1 MNITSIRHKLT
12 GWLSPFVRLMAK
24 TGITPNQITFL
35 SFLFGMG
42 AAIFYFFSQYLVGSI
57 LLAFSGIFDLT
68 DGSVARLTNK
78 KSDFGAIID
87 WIVDKYVDG
96 IVLFA
101 VGLSV
106 FIAGIPKFMAGIGL
120 QMLFFVAV
128 AGLAVLG
135 SIMNTFIKPVT
146 YAETGYSCKEDG
158 KISDPLEGVG
168 FFGRPETMI
177 CLIVG
182 GLFGEFIWIALF
194 IIAVCTNASAIQR
207 IWYLWRRHSEYEE

>member
-12 GWLSPFVRLMAK
+12 GWLDPFILLLSK

-35 SFLFGMG
+35 SFVAGI
-42 AAIFYFFSQYLVGSI
+42 AAAACFLTTHFLAGSI
-57 LLAFSGIFDLT
+57 LLALSGILDLT

-101 VGLSV
+101 IGLSCFV
-106 FIAGIPKFMAGIGL
+106 ATPAYLAPLNIPQIAYM
-120 QMLFFVAV
+120 AV
-128 AGLAVLG
+128 AGLAVIG

-146 YAETGYSCKEDG
+146 YAEIGYTAKEDG

-168 FFGRPETMI
+168 FFGRPETFLF
-177 CLIVG
+177 LIAG
-182 GLFGEFIWIALF
+182 GLFGFIWIAVA
-194 IIAVCTNASAIQR
+194 IVAICTNLSALQR
-207 IWYLWRRHSEYEE
+207 LWYLWRRHGGYKEE

>member
-12 GWLSPFVRLMAK
+12 GWLDPFILLLSK
-24 TGITPNQITFL
+24 TGITPNQITLL
-35 SFLFGMG
+35 SFLFGI
-42 AAIFYFFSQYLVGSI
+42 AAAGCYLTTHFIAGSI
-57 LLAFSGIFDLT
+57 LLAISGILDLT

-101 VGLSV
+101 VGLSC
-106 FIAGIPKFMAGIGL
+106 FISTPAYLAGFAIPQIAYVGVAG
-120 QMLFFVAV
+120 VAV
-128 AGLAVLG
+128 IG

-146 YAETGYSCKEDG
+146 YAETGYSAKEDG

-168 FFGRPETMI
+168 FFGRPETMLL
-177 CLIVG
+177 LIAG
-182 GLFGEFIWIALF
+182 GLFGFIWISIL
-194 IIAVCTNASAIQR
+194 IIALCTNLSAIQR
-207 IWYLWRRHSEYEE
+207 ILYLKKRHGGYKNE

>member
-12 GWLSPFVRLMAK
+12 GWLNPFVRLAAK

-35 SFLFGMG
+35 SFLFGLG
-42 AAIFYFFSQYLVGSI
+42 AAFCYFCGAFLIGSI
-57 LLAFSGIFDLT
+57 LLAVSGILDLT
-68 DGSVARLTNK
+68 DGSVARLNNK

-96 IVLFA
+96 FVLFA

-106 FIAGIPKFMAGIGL
+106 FIAGTPKFMAATGL
-120 QMLFFVAV
+120 PMLFYVAV

-146 YAETGYSCKEDG
+146 YAEIGYSCKEDG

-168 FFGRPETMI
+168 FFGRPETML
-177 CLIVG
+177 CLILG
-182 GLFGEFIWIALF
+182 GLFGEFIWIAVF
-194 IIAVCTNASAIQR
+194 IIAVCTNASAVQR
-207 IWYLWRRHSEYEE
+207 IWYLWRKCGGYKE

>member
-12 GWLSPFVRLMAK
+12 GWLNPFVRLMAK
-24 TGITPNQITFL
+24 TGITPNQITLL
-35 SFLFGMG
+35 SFLFGIS
-42 AAIFYFFSQYLVGSI
+42 AAVCYFCSEFLIGSI
-57 LLAFSGIFDLT
+57 LLALSGIFDLT
-68 DGSVARLTNK
+68 DGSVARLNNK

-96 IVLFA
+96 FVLFA
-101 VGLSV
+101 IGLSV
-106 FIAGIPKFMAGIGL
+106 FTTGIPKFMEGTGL
-120 QMLFFVAV
+120 PMLFFVAA

-177 CLIVG
+177 CLIAG
-182 GLFGEFIWIALF
+182 GLFGEFIWIAVF
-194 IIAVCTNASAIQR
+194 IIAICTNASVVQR
-207 IWYLWRRHSEYEE
+207 IWYLWRKHGEYKE

>member
-12 GWLSPFVRLMAK
+12 GWLDPFILLLSK

-35 SFLFGMG
+35 SLLFGL
-42 AAIFYFFSQYLVGSI
+42 AAAGCYLTTHFIIGSI
-57 LLAFSGIFDLT
+57 LLAVSGILDLT

-101 VGLSV
+101 VGLSC
-106 FIAGIPKFMAGIGL
+106 FFSIPAYLAGFDIAQIVYVG
-120 QMLFFVAV
+120 V
-128 AGLAVLG
+128 AGFAVIG
-135 SIMNTFIKPVT
+135 SLMNTFIKPVT
-146 YAETGYSCKEDG
+146 YAETGYSAKEDG

-168 FFGRPETMI
+168 FFGRPETMLF
-177 CLIVG
+177 LIAG
-182 GLFGEFIWIALF
+182 GLFGFIWIAVL
-194 IIAVCTNASAIQR
+194 IIAVCTNLSALQR
-207 IWYLWRRHSEYEE
+207 IWYLWKRHGGYKSE